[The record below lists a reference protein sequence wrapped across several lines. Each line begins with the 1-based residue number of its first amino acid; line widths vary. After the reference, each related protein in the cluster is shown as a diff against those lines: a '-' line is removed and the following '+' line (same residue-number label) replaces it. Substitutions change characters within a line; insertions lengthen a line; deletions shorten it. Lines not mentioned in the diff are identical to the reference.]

1 MSGNQQL
8 HELDFIDLISER
20 HAQLRQLTETA
31 VNVGQESKISSSEWY
46 LISIIG
52 TETYTLSELT
62 SLVKLTRQAI
72 HKTIKQLE
80 HKELVVLKAV
90 TGNKK
95 EKCVNLTAI
104 GRDLWQLNR
113 TYQQELEHHIKTTVG
128 AAQFE
133 QLKAL
138 LQTDWDL
145 PTITKH
151 D

>member
-8 HELDFIDLISER
+8 HELDFIDLLSER

-31 VNVGQESKISSSEWY
+31 ANVDQESKISSSEWY
-46 LISIIG
+46 IISIIG
-52 TETYTLSELT
+52 AETYTLSELT
-62 SLVKLTRQAI
+62 ALVKLTRQAI

-80 HKELVVLKAV
+80 QKELVVLKAV

-95 EKCVNLTAI
+95 EKCVNLTTL
-104 GRDLWQLNR
+104 GHDLWQRNQ
-113 TYQQELEHHIKTTVG
+113 TYQQELEQHIKTKIGV
-128 AAQFE
+128 AQFE

-145 PTITKH
+145 PTIAKK
-151 D
+151 

>member
-8 HELDFIDLISER
+8 HELDFIDLLSER

-31 VNVGQESKISSSEWY
+31 ANVDHESKISSSEWY
-46 LISIIG
+46 IISIIG
-52 TETYTLSELT
+52 AETYTLSELT
-62 SLVKLTRQAI
+62 ALVKLTRQAI

-80 HKELVVLKAV
+80 QKELVVLKAV

-95 EKCVNLTAI
+95 EKCVNLTTL
-104 GRDLWQLNR
+104 GHDLWQRNQ
-113 TYQQELEHHIKTTVG
+113 TYQQELEQHIKTTIGV
-128 AAQFE
+128 AQFE

-145 PTITKH
+145 PTIAKK
-151 D
+151 

>member
-8 HELDFIDLISER
+8 HELDFIDLLSER

-31 VNVGQESKISSSEWY
+31 ANVDQENKISSSEWY
-46 LISIIG
+46 IISIIG
-52 TETYTLSELT
+52 AETYTLSELT
-62 SLVKLTRQAI
+62 ALVKLTRQAI

-80 HKELVVLKAV
+80 QKELVVLKAV

-95 EKCVNLTAI
+95 EKCVNLTTL
-104 GRDLWQLNR
+104 GHDLWQRNQ
-113 TYQQELEHHIKTTVG
+113 TYQQELEQHIKTTIGV
-128 AAQFE
+128 AQFE

-145 PTITKH
+145 PTIAKK
-151 D
+151 

>member
-8 HELDFIDLISER
+8 HELDFIDLLSER

-31 VNVGQESKISSSEWY
+31 ANVDQESKISSSEWY
-46 LISIIG
+46 IISIIG
-52 TETYTLSELT
+52 AETYTLSELT
-62 SLVKLTRQAI
+62 ALVKLTRQAI

-80 HKELVVLKAV
+80 QKELVVLKAV

-95 EKCVNLTAI
+95 EKCVNLTTL
-104 GRDLWQLNR
+104 GHDLWQRNQ
-113 TYQQELEHHIKTTVG
+113 TYQQELEQHIKTTIGV
-128 AAQFE
+128 AQFE

-145 PTITKH
+145 PTIAKK
-151 D
+151 

>member
-8 HELDFIDLISER
+8 HELDFIDLLSER

-31 VNVGQESKISSSEWY
+31 ANVDQESKISSSEWY
-46 LISIIG
+46 IISIIG
-52 TETYTLSELT
+52 AETYTLSELT
-62 SLVKLTRQAI
+62 ALVKLTRQAI

-80 HKELVVLKAV
+80 QKKLVVLKAV

-95 EKCVNLTAI
+95 EKCVNLTTL
-104 GRDLWQLNR
+104 GHDLWQRNQ
-113 TYQQELEHHIKTTVG
+113 TYQQELEQHIKTTIGV
-128 AAQFE
+128 AQFE

-145 PTITKH
+145 PTIAKK
-151 D
+151 

>member
-8 HELDFIDLISER
+8 HELDFIDLLSER

-31 VNVGQESKISSSEWY
+31 ANVDQESKISSSEWY
-46 LISIIG
+46 IISIIG
-52 TETYTLSELT
+52 AETYTLSELT
-62 SLVKLTRQAI
+62 ALVKLTRQAI

-80 HKELVVLKAV
+80 QKELVVLKAV

-95 EKCVNLTAI
+95 EKCVNLTTL
-104 GRDLWQLNR
+104 GHDLWQRNQ
-113 TYQQELEHHIKTTVG
+113 TYQQELEQHIKTTVG
-128 AAQFE
+128 VAQFE

-145 PTITKH
+145 PTIAKK
-151 D
+151 

>member
-8 HELDFIDLISER
+8 HELDFIDLLSER

-31 VNVGQESKISSSEWY
+31 ANVDQESKISSSEWY
-46 LISIIG
+46 IISIIG
-52 TETYTLSELT
+52 AETYTLSELT
-62 SLVKLTRQAI
+62 TLVKLTRQAI

-80 HKELVVLKAV
+80 QKELVVLKAV

-95 EKCVNLTAI
+95 EKCVNLTTL
-104 GRDLWQLNR
+104 GHDLWQRNQ
-113 TYQQELEHHIKTTVG
+113 TYQQELEQHIKTTIGV
-128 AAQFE
+128 AQFE

-145 PTITKH
+145 PTIAKK
-151 D
+151 

>member
-8 HELDFIDLISER
+8 HELDFIDLLSER

-31 VNVGQESKISSSEWY
+31 ANVDQQSKISSSEWY
-46 LISIIG
+46 IISIIG
-52 TETYTLSELT
+52 AETYTLSELT
-62 SLVKLTRQAI
+62 ALVKLTRQAI

-80 HKELVVLKAV
+80 QKELVVLKAV

-95 EKCVNLTAI
+95 EKCVNLTTL
-104 GRDLWQLNR
+104 GHDLWQRNQ
-113 TYQQELEHHIKTTVG
+113 TYQQELEQHIKTTIGV
-128 AAQFE
+128 AQFE

-145 PTITKH
+145 PTIAKK
-151 D
+151 

>member
-8 HELDFIDLISER
+8 HELDFIDLLSER

-31 VNVGQESKISSSEWY
+31 ANVDQESKISSSEWY
-46 LISIIG
+46 IISIIG
-52 TETYTLSELT
+52 AETYPLSELT
-62 SLVKLTRQAI
+62 ALVKLTRQAI

-80 HKELVVLKAV
+80 QKELVVLKAV

-95 EKCVNLTAI
+95 EKCVNLTTL
-104 GRDLWQLNR
+104 GRDLWQRNQA
-113 TYQQELEHHIKTTVG
+113 YQQELEQHIKTTIGV
-128 AAQFE
+128 AQFE

-145 PTITKH
+145 PTIAKK
-151 D
+151 

>member
-8 HELDFIDLISER
+8 HELDFIDLLSER

-31 VNVGQESKISSSEWY
+31 ANVDQESKISSSEWY
-46 LISIIG
+46 IISIIG
-52 TETYTLSELT
+52 AETYTLSELT
-62 SLVKLTRQAI
+62 ALVKLTRQAI

-80 HKELVVLKAV
+80 QKELVVLKAV

-95 EKCVNLTAI
+95 EKCVNLTTL
-104 GRDLWQLNR
+104 GHDLWQRNQA
-113 TYQQELEHHIKTTVG
+113 YQQELEQHIKTTIGV
-128 AAQFE
+128 AQFE

-145 PTITKH
+145 PTIAKK
-151 D
+151 

>member
-31 VNVGQESKISSSEWY
+31 ANVDQESKISSSEWY
-46 LISIIG
+46 IISIIG
-52 TETYTLSELT
+52 AETYTLSELT
-62 SLVKLTRQAI
+62 ALVKLTRQAI
-72 HKTIKQLE
+72 HKTVKQLE
-80 HKELVVLKAV
+80 QKELVVLKAV

-95 EKCVNLTAI
+95 EKCVNLTTL
-104 GRDLWQLNR
+104 GRDLWQRNQA
-113 TYQQELEHHIKTTVG
+113 YQQELEQHIKTTIGV
-128 AAQFE
+128 AQFE

-145 PTITKH
+145 PTIAKK
-151 D
+151 

>member
-8 HELDFIDLISER
+8 HELDFIDLLSER

-31 VNVGQESKISSSEWY
+31 ANVDQESKISSSEWY
-46 LISIIG
+46 IISIIG
-52 TETYTLSELT
+52 AETYTLSELT
-62 SLVKLTRQAI
+62 ALVKLTRQAI

-80 HKELVVLKAV
+80 QKELVVLKAV

-95 EKCVNLTAI
+95 EKCVNLTTL
-104 GRDLWQLNR
+104 GRDLWQRNQ
-113 TYQQELEHHIKTTVG
+113 TYQQELEQHIKTTIGV
-128 AAQFE
+128 AQFE

-145 PTITKH
+145 PTIAKK
-151 D
+151 

>member
-8 HELDFIDLISER
+8 HELDFIDLLSER

-31 VNVGQESKISSSEWY
+31 ANVDQESKISSSEWY
-46 LISIIG
+46 IISIIG
-52 TETYTLSELT
+52 AETYTLSELT
-62 SLVKLTRQAI
+62 ALVKLTRQAI

-80 HKELVVLKAV
+80 QKELVVLKAV

-95 EKCVNLTAI
+95 EKCVNLTTL
-104 GRDLWQLNR
+104 GHDLWQRNQ
-113 TYQQELEHHIKTTVG
+113 TYQQELEQHIKTTIG
-128 AAQFE
+128 LAQFE

-145 PTITKH
+145 PTIAKK
-151 D
+151 

>member
-8 HELDFIDLISER
+8 HELDFIDLLSER

-31 VNVGQESKISSSEWY
+31 ANVDQESKISSSEWY
-46 LISIIG
+46 IISIIG
-52 TETYTLSELT
+52 AETYTLSELT
-62 SLVKLTRQAI
+62 ALVKLTRQAI

-80 HKELVVLKAV
+80 QKELVVLKAV

-95 EKCVNLTAI
+95 EKCVNLTTL
-104 GRDLWQLNR
+104 GRDLWQRNQA
-113 TYQQELEHHIKTTVG
+113 YQQELEQHIKTKIGV
-128 AAQFE
+128 AQFE

-145 PTITKH
+145 PTIAKK
-151 D
+151 

>member
-8 HELDFIDLISER
+8 HELDFIDLLSER

-31 VNVGQESKISSSEWY
+31 ANVDQESKISSSEWY
-46 LISIIG
+46 IISIIG
-52 TETYTLSELT
+52 AETYTLSELT
-62 SLVKLTRQAI
+62 ALVKLTRQAI

-80 HKELVVLKAV
+80 QKELVVLKAV

-95 EKCVNLTAI
+95 EKCVNLTTL
-104 GRDLWQLNR
+104 GRDLWQRNQA
-113 TYQQELEHHIKTTVG
+113 YQQELEQHIKTTIGV
-128 AAQFE
+128 AQFE

-145 PTITKH
+145 PTIAKK
-151 D
+151 